1 MVLKDGAV
9 MSKSKGNVV
18 DPDTM
23 LQKFG
28 ADALRLYVMF
38 VAPPEKEVEWTDAG
52 LEGSYRFLARV
63 WRLVDHWNETIAGG
77 GIDSP
82 DACETL
88 TADEKALR
96 RKAHDT
102 IRRVTADIEQRQ
114 QLNTA
119 VSAMMELVNELYAF
133 SEKTV
138 TGGPARRTDEDV
150 EHAGQVE
157 RRETI
162 CVVREACDILV
173 RMLAPFAPHTAEEL
187 WEMLGNEEGLTTATW
202 PEFNAEVA
210 KAAEIVVPV
219 QVNGKVRS
227 RLTVDPETGEQDLER
242 IALADAAVQP
252 YLAGKT
258 VKKVVVARGR
268 LVSIVVG

>member
-23 LQKFG
+23 LEKFG

-52 LEGSYRFLARV
+52 LEGSFRFLSRI
-63 WRLVDHWNETIAGG
+63 WRLVGHWAETIGG
-77 GIDSP
+77 SGIASP
-82 DACETL
+82 DACEDL
-88 TADEKALR
+88 SGVERALR
-96 RKAHDT
+96 RKTHDT

-114 QLNTA
+114 VFNTA

-138 TGGPARRTDEDV
+138 TGGPGHRAEEDV
-150 EHAGQVE
+150 EHAGEVE
-157 RRETI
+157 RTETI
-162 CVVREACDILV
+162 CVVRESVEVLV

-187 WEMLGNEEGLTTATW
+187 WEMLGNEADLQHATW
-202 PEFNAEVA
+202 PAFDAE
-210 KAAEIVVPV
+210 AAREEEIVIPV

-227 RLTVDPETGEQDLER
+227 RLTVPPATVEAELER
-242 IALADAAVQP
+242 LALADPAIQAHTN
-252 YLAGKT
+252 GKT
-258 VKKVVVARGR
+258 VKKVVVAKGR
-268 LVSIVVG
+268 LVSVVVQ